1 MTKHR
6 RRGRRAAAG
15 GPPGLAMGEALR
27 GLDDFTAKSVCALAR
42 FAQLWIL
49 GAEAHRE
56 AADARIHARIGG
68 EAGTR

>member
-1 MTKHR
+1 M
-6 RRGRRAAAG
+6 
-15 GPPGLAMGEALR
+15 AMGEALR
-27 GLDDFTAKSVCALAR
+27 GLDDFTAKSVCVLAR